1 MRFFYTLGICL
12 YYAVIYCISPFHPKA
27 KLWIKGR
34 KRLFP
39 ALKSACQNK
48 KIVWVHCA
56 SLGEYEQGRPLI
68 DKIKREHPE
77 LSVLCTFFSP
87 SGYEIKKNDTLLDL
101 VFYFPVDTIHNSK
114 KFIDIVRPQAAIF
127 IKYEYWYNY
136 MNQLH
141 QNNIPFYYVSAIYR
155 KDQPFFRWYGRWFR
169 HQLTKC
175 TYIYLQNQASKELL
189 NAIGIDNCEVIGDT
203 RFDRV
208 YQTSLEPISLDFV
221 THFKANK
228 KAIICGSTWPE
239 DEQILCDAISLFK
252 QKFKWIIAPHLIDK
266 EHIDEIKSK
275 FSSYKTICYSEIQ
288 AQNLAEYDI
297 CIIDTIGLLRKLY
310 YFGEYAFIGG
320 AFKTG
325 LHNIIEAS
333 VFGIPVFFGPHY
345 KKFNE
350 ANELV
355 SLETA
360 FPIEN
365 AKQFVQKID
374 DLELNQEKYF
384 LIRQKTKKY
393 IVNNLGAVNKIK
405 LVLSS

>member
-12 YYAVIYCISPFHPKA
+12 YYIVIYCISPFHPKA
-27 KLWIKGR
+27 KLWINGR
-34 KRLFP
+34 KKLFP
-39 ALKSACQNK
+39 ALKSACQDK
-48 KIVWVHCA
+48 KMVWVHCA

-68 DKIKREHPE
+68 EKIKREQPE

-87 SGYEIKKNDTLLDL
+87 SGYEIKKKDTLLDL
-101 VFYFPVDTIHNSK
+101 VFYLPVDTIHNSK
-114 KFIDIVRPQAAIF
+114 KFIEIVRPQAAIF

-141 QNNIPFYYVSAIYR
+141 QFNIPFYYVSAIYR

-169 HQLTKC
+169 NQLAKC

-189 NAIGIDNCEVIGDT
+189 HSIGIDKTEVIGDT

-221 THFKANK
+221 AHFKANK
-228 KAIICGSTWPE
+228 KAIVCGSTWPE
-239 DEQILCDAISLFK
+239 DEQILCEAISSFK

-266 EHIDEIKSK
+266 EHIGKIKTK

-288 AQNLAEYDI
+288 SQNLAEYDI

-325 LHNIIEAS
+325 LHNIIEAA
-333 VFGIPVFFGPHY
+333 VFGVPVFFGPHY

-355 SLETA
+355 ALETA

-365 AKQFVQKID
+365 AKQFVQKIN
-374 DLELNQEKYF
+374 DLEFDQEKYF
-384 LIRQKTKKY
+384 LIREKTKKY

-405 LVLSS
+405 IDISS